1 MGRISCARTTSGLDG
16 VGCQI
21 WDEMLVFTACCVMR
35 QEDLYVVFCQAGLGL
50 EGLMTDVRH
59 PSLTGD
65 AFSWSLRGA

>member
-1 MGRISCARTTSGLDG
+1 MERISCARTNCGLDG

-21 WDEMLVFTACCVMR
+21 WYEILVFTVCCVMR
-35 QEDLYVVFCQAGLGL
+35 LEDLYVVSLQAGLGL
-50 EGLMTDVRH
+50 GGLMTHVRY